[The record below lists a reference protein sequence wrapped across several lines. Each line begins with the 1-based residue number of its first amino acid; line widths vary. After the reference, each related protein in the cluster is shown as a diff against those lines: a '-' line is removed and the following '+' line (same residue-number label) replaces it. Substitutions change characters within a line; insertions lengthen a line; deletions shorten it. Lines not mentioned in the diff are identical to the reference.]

1 MSSSKQVPASIR
13 YLKARLRTFTRPA
26 FWGSAIA
33 LVMMVLGVWEY
44 WVHPEWLNSL
54 VDGETEGQV
63 DSANNPSDDPT
74 LSQESSAI
82 GADIDNLPALMQEFN
97 RSTNQ
102 GAGKT
107 GKEKAQD
114 PTQPEGLFEQLTR
127 NPATASNTESTAQP
141 QAIAGIPKAP
151 QSLNNPF
158 LTSAQDLLNTGLN
171 AGSQPNTGTFLGLTP
186 TNQQAASPTTTATS
200 TPNLGLGVPNL
211 TNQNQNALPVS
222 PLQQALNQNSANQAA
237 NASPP
242 ASTSKQ
248 ALPNS
253 TSLGQMAPPPPSAL
267 ANTTSYST
275 PSTTTSNATQGSSTP
290 NSYTYLT
297 QPQALPPV
305 AAPTGTV
312 VAPQIAPPVVPQIAP
327 PVVPIPTSNFG
338 NYGQSS
344 FGQPRQGSRL
354 NTNSGLNSNFGNS
367 GSQPRQLSQPNFTA
381 PRPIPGRYIG
391 GGQINTFS
399 NP

>member
-13 YLKARLRTFTRPA
+13 YLKARLRTFARPA

-33 LVMMVLGVWEY
+33 LAMMVLGVWEY

-54 VDGETEGQV
+54 VDGETENGQV
-63 DSANNPSDDPT
+63 DSADNPSDDPN

-97 RSTNQ
+97 RGTNQ
-102 GAGKT
+102 GAGKN
-107 GKEKAQD
+107 GKEKAQE

-127 NPATASNTESTAQP
+127 SPATASNTESTAQP

-151 QSLNNPF
+151 QNLNNPF
-158 LTSAQDLLNTGLN
+158 LISTPDLLNTGLN
-171 AGSQPNTGTFLGLTP
+171 AGPQPNTGAFLGLIP
-186 TNQQAASPTTTATS
+186 TNQQGANPTTATS
-200 TPNLGLGVPNL
+200 TPNLGFGVPNL

-222 PLQQALNQNSANQAA
+222 PLQQALNQNSAKQAA

-242 ASTSKQ
+242 ANTSQ
-248 ALPNS
+248 QTLTNS
-253 TSLGQMAPPPPSAL
+253 TSAGQMAPPPPRAL
-267 ANTTSYST
+267 TNTTGYST
-275 PSTTTSNATQGSSTP
+275 PPTTTSNATQGSSTP

-297 QPQALPPV
+297 QPQAQPPV
-305 AAPTGTV
+305 VAPAVPVT
-312 VAPQIAPPVVPQIAP
+312 PQIAPPVAP
-327 PVVPIPTSNFG
+327 ITTS
-338 NYGQSS
+338 NYGQYPSGAASQSS
-344 FGQPRQGSRL
+344 GF
-354 NTNSGLNSNFGNS
+354 NTNSGFGSNIGNS
-367 GSQPRQLSQPNFTA
+367 GSQPGQLSQPNFTA
-381 PRPIPGRYIG
+381 PRRVPGRYIG

>member
-33 LVMMVLGVWEY
+33 LVMMVIGVWEY

-54 VDGETEGQV
+54 VEGETENGQV
-63 DSANNPSDDPT
+63 DSADNPSDDPN

-82 GADIDNLPALMQEFN
+82 GADIDNLPVLMQEFN
-97 RSTNQ
+97 R
-102 GAGKT
+102 GAAKAGKD
-107 GKEKAQD
+107 KAKD

-141 QAIAGIPKAP
+141 EAIAGIPKAP
-151 QSLNNPF
+151 QNLNNPF
-158 LTSAQDLLNTGLN
+158 LTSAQNLLNTGLN
-171 AGSQPNTGTFLGLTP
+171 ASPQPNTGAFLGLTP
-186 TNQQAASPTTTATS
+186 TNQQAGIPTTTATS
-200 TPNLGLGVPNL
+200 TPNLGFGVPNL
-211 TNQNQNALPVS
+211 TNQNQNALPVNS
-222 PLQQALNQNSANQAA
+222 LQQALNQNSANQAA
-237 NASPP
+237 NTSP
-242 ASTSKQ
+242 SGNTSQQ

-253 TSLGQMAPPPPSAL
+253 TSTGQMAPPPPSAL
-267 ANTTSYST
+267 ANTTGYTT

-305 AAPTGTV
+305 AAPAVPVT
-312 VAPQIAPPVVPQIAP
+312 PQIAPPVAP
-327 PVVPIPTSNFG
+327 ITTS
-338 NYGQSS
+338 NYGQYPSGENS
-344 FGQPRQGSRL
+344 QTSGF
-354 NTNSGLNSNFGNS
+354 NTNSGFGSNIGNS
-367 GSQPRQLSQPNFTA
+367 GAQPGQLSQPNFTT
-381 PRPIPGRYIG
+381 PRSIPGRYIG